1 MLTSLWSPAFMTH
14 GTRRGH
20 IKFHEGLNI
29 ILGADNGQ
37 NSIGKSTALLAVDY
51 MFGGN
56 TYENSDVI
64 KHVGNHPVYAEF
76 KFNDKCYRVERNTLQ
91 PDVIVRISHAS
102 KEKRVISLSEY
113 RNWLQEKYAL
123 PHEGLSFRQAVSS
136 FFRVHGKDNYNERFP
151 LRGIRGNSNEA
162 GIGIL
167 IKLFDRYMPI
177 SELNTERLRQ
187 RDLLATYEKAQSFNL
202 LPQGITSTTEFMEAK
217 ALRNTLSAER
227 DRLSHSN
234 LLLQSEAEYRRSVE
248 KQHLIIELDQL
259 NAQRAACERK
269 IYMRKLNQISEAV
282 PTDADLVVLKTF
294 FPEVE
299 LTHITEVERFHQSI
313 VGILQEQ
320 LQDDLAQVE
329 AKKQKIEEEIQR
341 VSTEIQGMGPV
352 VAYSQEFLQEY
363 SDLNQRIM
371 EIDAKIASWQK
382 HNQYVKSKKR
392 IDERYKRA
400 VADITRPIQENIN
413 CEMKQLTSEYIAPH
427 RYAPTLEIRSNRSYT
442 FTIPDDDGT
451 GTNYRGL
458 VTYDLAVLRLT
469 ALPVLGHD
477 SLIHNNMD
485 NETLSG
491 IISAYASQKD
501 KQIFIAL
508 DRRDRVD
515 AKLQHFV
522 DDCTVLELSGGGNE
536 LFGRSWSRK

>member
-1 MLTSLWSPAFMTH
+1 M
-14 GTRRGH
+14 
-20 IKFHEGLNI
+20 
-29 ILGADNGQ
+29 
-37 NSIGKSTALLAVDY
+37 
-51 MFGGN
+51 
-56 TYENSDVI
+56 
-64 KHVGNHPVYAEF
+64 
-76 KFNDKCYRVERNTLQ
+76 
-91 PDVIVRISHAS
+91 
-102 KEKRVISLSEY
+102 
-113 RNWLQEKYAL
+113 
-123 PHEGLSFRQAVSS
+123 
-136 FFRVHGKDNYNERFP
+136 HGKDNYNERLP
-151 LRGIRGNSNEA
+151 LRGIRGSSKET

-177 SELNTERLRQ
+177 SELNAERLRQ
-187 RDLLATYEKAQSFNL
+187 RDLLVTYEKAQSFNL
-202 LPQGITSTTEFMEAK
+202 LPQEVTSATEFMEAK

-227 DRLSHSN
+227 DRLAHTN
-234 LLLQSEAEYRRSVE
+234 LLLQSEAEYRKSVE

-269 IYMRKLNQISEAV
+269 IYMRKLNQISEAA
-282 PTDADLVVLKTF
+282 PTDADLTVLKTF

-299 LTHITEVERFHQSI
+299 LTRITEVERFHQSI
-313 VGILQEQ
+313 VGILQDQ
-320 LQDDLAQVE
+320 LRDDLAQME
-329 AKKQKIEEEIQR
+329 AKKQKIEEDIQR
-341 VSTEIQGMGPV
+341 VSAEIQGMGPV

-371 EIDAKIASWQK
+371 EIDAKIESWQK

-400 VADITRPIQENIN
+400 VADIVRPIQESIN
-413 CEMKQLTSEYIAPH
+413 CEMRQLTSEYIAPH

-442 FTIPDDDGT
+442 FTIPGDDGT

-491 IISAYASQKD
+491 IISAYAGQKD

-515 AKLQHFV
+515 VKLQHFV
-522 DDCTVLELSGGGNE
+522 DECTVLELSGGGDE